1 MKLTY
6 FNILGATLGLL
17 CISSCSDDMHD
28 EYLDNTPLSFAV
40 SSSWGE
46 GKTISTR
53 AAYSDILLNST
64 SDIDISYENYPQQI
78 VVQVDRDGKNLLEPF
93 LISKLNAKTECENH
107 SDYYLYDAQGSNTHF
122 YVDHMGDNY
131 DFYAWTTLDS
141 EPGSEV
147 STTVSNPKL
156 WKNVP
161 AFGFCDY
168 LYCRK
173 APIDII
179 KDGDKK
185 SGHILFDLKH
195 YTAMLRL
202 FYGYDSKYAKVR
214 NIVLRQVKIN
224 SLNGT
229 KKENTLDLAKKA
241 RFTTIDGAP
250 GFLLSTASKAFG
262 YLYVNPDNDK
272 IQVSTRLSLEC
283 TYDIYDDEAFD
294 SDGKPIADDISAH
307 RTRKNVTA
315 VSSAFTLKSASI
327 TKLESGKYYD
337 LSVTI
342 NPDYLYVLSEHD
354 EKAVTVK

>member
-6 FNILGATLGLL
+6 LYILSAMLVGL

-28 EYLDNTPLSFAV
+28 ESIDNRTLSFAV
-40 SSSWGE
+40 SSSWVD
-46 GKTISTR
+46 GKSLSTR
-53 AAYSDILLNST
+53 AYSDELMGMGNIAV
-64 SDIDISYENYPQQI
+64 SYENFPQR
-78 VVQVDRDGKNLLEPF
+78 VAVQVDRDGKNLLEPF
-93 LISKLNAKTECENH
+93 FISKLNAMTECENH
-107 SDYYLYDAQGSNTHF
+107 STYYLYDAQGVNTHF
-122 YVDHMGDNY
+122 YVDHLGDNY
-131 DFYAWTTLDS
+131 DFYAWATLDG
-141 EPGSEV
+141 EPSQGA

-156 WKNVP
+156 WKNIP

-168 LYCRK
+168 LYSRK
-173 APIDII
+173 APIDIAS
-179 KDGDKK
+179 DNK
-185 SGHILFDLKH
+185 SAHVLFDLKH

-202 FYGYDSKYAKVR
+202 FYGYSSKYAKVR
-214 NIVLRQVKIN
+214 NIVLRQVKIS

-229 KKENTLDLAKKA
+229 KKVNTLDLAERA

-250 GFLLSTASKAFG
+250 GFHLSTSSKAFG

-272 IQVSTRLSLEC
+272 ILVSTKLLLEC

-294 SDGKPIADDISAH
+294 SDGNPIADDISAH

-354 EKAVTVK
+354 DKAVTVK